1 MKKILILLSIFYTY
15 QAAAADFTDT
25 LGAECSR
32 ILFALNEYKYPDN
45 FEIINKRNMQF
56 DYLDKCIS
64 LYEKTGGDV
73 DTLNE
78 KYLRAYTLY
87 QLSIIQCADIKDK
100 KKEEDCRQ
108 STVNSFNEDCSSSS
122 IELYNKYDMRYENV
136 DKSDENSIL
145 YLAAKKAKDLTK
157 NWFDYDLENISKMS
171 EQAENEQNEQPKKGF
186 FSWFK

>member
-100 KKEEDCRQ
+100 KKE
-108 STVNSFNEDCSSSS
+108 
-122 IELYNKYDMRYENV
+122 
-136 DKSDENSIL
+136 
-145 YLAAKKAKDLTK
+145 
-157 NWFDYDLENISKMS
+157 
-171 EQAENEQNEQPKKGF
+171 
-186 FSWFK
+186 